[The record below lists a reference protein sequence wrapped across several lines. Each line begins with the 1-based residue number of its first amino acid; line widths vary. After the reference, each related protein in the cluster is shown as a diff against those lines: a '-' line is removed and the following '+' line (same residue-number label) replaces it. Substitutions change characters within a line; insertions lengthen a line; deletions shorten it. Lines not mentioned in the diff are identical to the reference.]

1 MPLPRD
7 EAEFHAPADFPFE
20 TTSPRGF
27 PSGVKKPALMA
38 SRARFFR
45 AASADV
51 ANSLPGPF
59 AWSTTSNWWLRESKE
74 TPSNLM
80 PETVFLEMTARAV
93 GSMRKAG
100 ADGDGSDGEGAM
112 TGAVA
117 GSGFPGMGMA
127 GAGRQAESA
136 MNAANGRKIGIRG
149 SME

>member
-1 MPLPRD
+1 
-7 EAEFHAPADFPFE
+7 
-20 TTSPRGF
+20 
-27 PSGVKKPALMA
+27 
-38 SRARFFR
+38 
-45 AASADV
+45 
-51 ANSLPGPF
+51 
-59 AWSTTSNWWLRESKE
+59 
-74 TPSNLM
+74 M

-100 ADGDGSDGEGAM
+100 ADGDGSDGEGSDGEGAM